1 MSPLRPL
8 SSSAPPDAS
17 LTGLYS
23 IQAGR
28 PFASDL
34 ASGLIQMMPD
44 KKLFASAHILVPSH
58 RAVQALSAA
67 FLEVA
72 DGQPLM
78 LPAITALGDV
88 DEFLPDI
95 LGAQGYDLPPAMDRV
110 ERHLILAHLIQG
122 MMIGGRAISPPQ
134 ALSLSISLCALL
146 DQVSQSGG
154 SPDGLADIMPDD
166 FADHW
171 ADIRK
176 FLDIIFEQWPDI
188 AAQKHVMDSGQRSA
202 LLLSAQCDDWQQNP
216 PAHPVIIAG
225 STGSLLSTRALM
237 KTVMGLPQGF
247 IVLPGLPEI
256 LFGPD
261 DYTAIRADIGHPF
274 HQLLETLA
282 ALDVMQD
289 DVKGW
294 VFPPDS
300 QMSQT
305 ESHLAQRRALF
316 MEVFRPAEQSY
327 LWRRL
332 AETHRH
338 ITRDALASMR
348 RIDAVDMY
356 QEADIIACLMR
367 KTLEHPT
374 KTATLV
380 TADRTLARHV
390 RAALMRWQIQIDDSA
405 GVPQNETSVGHYLQL
420 VAEWAQTGGSAKA
433 LLALAKHPLASGGM
447 QTVDFRKHVR
457 AIERH
462 VLRGYLPDSSAAGIA
477 EKLVAFPEL
486 LAFYQTHILLPLAP
500 ITDAFAHPVP
510 DMARLAGAHG
520 TAAENFAQTDI
531 GNAAILTLWGSPSG
545 KEAAALLERLAHYG
559 QIISLTASD
568 YPAAF
573 LALTKQI
580 TVRSAYS
587 THSRLTILGTVEARM
602 QSADLVILGGLNEGV
617 WPPHTAHDPWT
628 NTAMRSALGLPD
640 RRWRTGLSAHDFF
653 MNVCAPEIIIT
664 RALRV
669 DDVPTTPSRW
679 LERLG
684 VVLTAIGHKGAL
696 AIGLPDDIAAILA
709 APRRIMPRP
718 CAMPQPRPALSLRPR
733 KFSATDFDKW
743 ITDPYQIYAQK
754 ILKLRRLDPVDRRPD
769 AALKGMLFHDALAQF
784 SARYDTGPLPDDAF
798 QHLMACARSVFKP
811 YLHHPQISEFWL
823 TRFEAVARWFCET
836 EDERRAD
843 MRFCLIEKRGR
854 VILNASGG
862 PFELS
867 AIADRLDFHQDGSW
881 TIIDYK
887 TGEPPSAKQVKA
899 GRATQLLIEAVIATG
914 GGYDN
919 TAPEDIQTTGNLS
932 IRGLTYWKLKGRQD
946 APATLSSVLPADFDG
961 VKDIEQA
968 LIELVSAFDD
978 EARAY
983 DSEPDSENRPR
994 FSDYRHLARVR
1005 EWRPEEGPGD

>member
-1 MSPLRPL
+1 MSSLRPF
-8 SSSAPPDAS
+8 SSCVPPDTS
-17 LTGLYS
+17 LTGLYN

-28 PFASDL
+28 PFAADL

-78 LPAITALGDV
+78 LPAMTALGDV
-88 DEFLPDI
+88 DEFLPGIIAAHGDE
-95 LGAQGYDLPPAMDRV
+95 LPPAMDRV
-110 ERHLILAHLIQG
+110 ERHLILARLIQG
-122 MMIGGRAISPPQ
+122 MTIGGRAISPPQ

-154 SPDGLADIMPDD
+154 SPDGLADIIPDD
-166 FADHW
+166 FAHHW
-171 ADIRK
+171 GDIRQ
-176 FLDIIFEQWPDI
+176 FLDIIFQRWPDI
-188 AAQKHVMDSGQRSA
+188 AAQKHVMDPGQRSA
-202 LLLSAQCDDWQQNP
+202 LMLSAQCDEWQQNP

-225 STGSLLSTRALM
+225 STGSLSSTRALM
-237 KTVMGLPQGF
+237 KTVMALPQGF
-247 IVLPGLPEI
+247 IVLPGLPEMP
-256 LFGPD
+256 FSPD

-282 ALDVMQD
+282 ALDVTQD
-289 DVKGW
+289 DVKRW
-294 VFPPDS
+294 VFQPDS
-300 QMSQT
+300 QMHET
-305 ESHLAQRRALF
+305 ENHLTQRRALF

-327 LWRRL
+327 LWRQL
-332 AETHRH
+332 AETHQN
-338 ITRDALASMR
+338 ITRDALTSMR

-367 KTLEHPT
+367 KTLEHPD

-405 GVPQNETSVGHYLQL
+405 GVPQNETTVGHYLQL
-420 VAEWAQTGGSAKA
+420 VAEWAQTGGNAKA

-447 QTVDFRKHVR
+447 QTSEFRKHVR

-462 VLRGYLPDSSAAGIA
+462 VLRGYLPDNSAAGIA
-477 EKLVAFPEL
+477 EKLAEFPEL

-500 ITDAFAHPVP
+500 LTDAFAHPAP
-510 DMARLAGAHG
+510 DMALLADAHG

-559 QIISLTASD
+559 RIISLKASD

-580 TVRSAYS
+580 TVRSAYG
-587 THSRLTILGTVEARM
+587 THNRLTILGTVEARM

-684 VVLTAIGHKGAL
+684 TVLTAIGHKGAL
-696 AIGLPDDIAAILA
+696 AIGVPDDIAVILA
-709 APRRIMPRP
+709 APRAIIAHP
-718 CAMPQPRPALSLRPR
+718 CKMPQPRPALSLRPR

-784 SARYDTGPLPDDAF
+784 LTRYDIGPLPDDAF
-798 QHLMACARSVFKP
+798 QRLMESARSVFKP
-811 YLHHPQISEFWL
+811 YLHHPQIAEFWL

-836 EDERRAD
+836 EQERRAD

-854 VILNASGG
+854 IILDASGG

-867 AIADRLDFHQDGSW
+867 AIADRLDFHHDGSW

-887 TGEPPSAKQVKA
+887 TGKPPTAKQVEA

-914 GGYDN
+914 GGYDGA
-919 TAPEDIQTTGNLS
+919 APEEVRTTGHLS
-932 IRGLTYWKLKGRQD
+932 IRGLSYWQLSGKEE
-946 APATLSSVLPADFDG
+946 APAALSSVLPPDFDG
-961 VKDIEQA
+961 VEDIEEA
-968 LIELVSAFDD
+968 LKQLVSAFDD

-983 DSEPDSENRPR
+983 DSEPDPANRPR

-1005 EWRPEEGPGD
+1005 EWRPEEGSGD

>member
-122 MMIGGRAISPPQ
+122 MTIGRRAISPPQ

-154 SPDGLADIMPDD
+154 SPEGLADIMPDD
-166 FADHW
+166 FAHHW

-176 FLDIIFEQWPDI
+176 FLDIIFERWPDI

-225 STGSLLSTRALM
+225 STGSLSSTRALM

-247 IVLPGLPEI
+247 IVLPGLPEMP
-256 LFGPD
+256 FGPD

-294 VFPPDS
+294 VFQPNS

-367 KTLEHPT
+367 KTLECPT

-447 QTVDFRKHVR
+447 QTADFRKHVR

-477 EKLVAFPEL
+477 EKLSAFPEL

-510 DMARLAGAHG
+510 NMARLADAHG

-531 GNAAILTLWGSPSG
+531 GNAAILTLWGSQSG
-545 KEAAALLERLAHYG
+545 KEAAVLLERLAHYG

-573 LALTKQI
+573 LAFTKQI

-587 THSRLTILGTVEARM
+587 TNSRLAILGTVEARM

-696 AIGLPDDIAAILA
+696 AIGVPDDIAAILA
-709 APRRIMPRP
+709 APSRIMPRP

-769 AALKGMLFHDALAQF
+769 AALKGMLFHNALAQF
-784 SARYDTGPLPDDAF
+784 SVRYDTGPLPDDAF
-798 QHLMACARSVFKP
+798 QQLMACAHFVFKP

-823 TRFEAVARWFCET
+823 TRFETVARWFCET

-854 VILNASGG
+854 VILDASGG

-887 TGEPPSAKQVKA
+887 TGEAPSAKQVKA

-932 IRGLTYWKLKGRQD
+932 IRGLNYWKLKGRQD

-983 DSEPDSENRPR
+983 DSEPDPENRPR
-994 FSDYRHLARVR
+994 FSDYKHLARVR